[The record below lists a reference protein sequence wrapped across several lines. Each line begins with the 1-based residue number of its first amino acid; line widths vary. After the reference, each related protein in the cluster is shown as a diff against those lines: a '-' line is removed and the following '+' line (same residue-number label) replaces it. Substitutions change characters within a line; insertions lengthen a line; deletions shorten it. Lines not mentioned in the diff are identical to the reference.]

1 MMSGSR
7 CTATSMKANGT
18 ATMASQP
25 RAASSQAEVALTVR
39 TASTAAV
46 SNSTTRSGGPMR
58 LLQNR
63 QRPPGGSHARPGPP
77 APRMRRPQAGQ
88 LRRRGSPRGAA

>member
-7 CTATSMKANGT
+7 CTVASTKANGT

-25 RAASSQAEVALTVR
+25 RAASSQAEVALTAR

-46 SNSTTRSGGPMR
+46 SNSTTRGGGPMR
-58 LLQNR
+58 LRQNR
-63 QRPPGGSHARPGPP
+63 QRPPGGRYTRAGQP

-88 LRRRGSPRGAA
+88 LRRRGSPRGVP

>member
-1 MMSGSR
+1 MSGSR
-7 CTATSMKANGT
+7 CTATSMNAIGT

-58 LLQNR
+58 LRQNR
-63 QRPPGGSHARPGPP
+63 QRLPAGRYTRAGRPV
-77 APRMRRPQAGQ
+77 PRMRRPQAGQ
-88 LRRRGSPRGAA
+88 LRWRGSPRGVP